1 MKHTGLSCEAILDVH
16 AGTVTLIHSGVAAKK
31 HKKDASPRTIPLGA
45 IESVE
50 HVKKTFAKRGSVRIL
65 LRERSGYHPDVIE
78 DVNGYLEK
86 GESGDKFVD
95 AIRVAMLNASAVDG
109 FGAAGTVDETT
120 PGMLERT
127 QNRTAAAEQAKA
139 NRFRSLSLCDG
150 YLTQN
155 SQSWPVQDAKASIES
170 AGIAGSRVS
179 ATRLVGG
186 AILGGGA
193 GALIG
198 AVARKDQSSIFLT
211 IEFSDGTILVEE
223 FPASDEGDGRRFAAR
238 INSIARSAVAVAE
251 VAVTPTPIPAP
262 QGPPA
267 GWYLDPEGS
276 GQQRWWDETGW
287 TEHRQG

>member
-1 MKHTGLSCEAILDVH
+1 M
-16 AGTVTLIHSGVAAKK
+16 
-31 HKKDASPRTIPLGA
+31 
-45 IESVE
+45 
-50 HVKKTFAKRGSVRIL
+50 KKTFAKRGSVRIL
-65 LRERSGYHPDVIE
+65 LRGRSGYHPDVIE

-86 GESGDKFVD
+86 GESGEKFVD
-95 AIRVAMLNASAVDG
+95 AIRVAILNVPSVEG
-109 FGAAGTVDETT
+109 FGAAGTVGETV

-139 NRFRSLSLCDG
+139 NRFRGLSLNGG

-155 SQSWPVQDAKASIES
+155 AQSWPVVGAKASIES
-170 AGIAGSRVS
+170 AGIARSRIS

-193 GALIG
+193 GALVG

-211 IEFSDGTILVEE
+211 IELADGTILVEE
-223 FPASDEGDGRRFAAR
+223 FPARDEGEGRRFAAR
-238 INSIARSAVAVAE
+238 INSMARSAVE
-251 VAVTPTPIPAP
+251 VTDIEVVPIPIPAP

-267 GWYLDPEGS
+267 GWYFDPEDS
-276 GQQRWWDETGW
+276 GQQRWWDGTAW